1 MPVKAI
7 IWTRYGPPEVLQLQ
21 EVATP
26 IPKDG
31 EVLVKIHA
39 AGVTAGDCE
48 MRRMQLPL
56 GLSLPMRLYVGLRRP
71 HRVTILGQELAGEVA
86 AVGHGVTNF
95 AVGDPVIAA
104 TGFGFGAYAEYTCLP
119 AAGDSAGGTAVLA
132 PKPPNLTAVEAAT
145 LPVGGLEALHFLR
158 RANVRPGE
166 SLLINGAGGSIGTL
180 ALQLA
185 KHYGAEVTAVDGPS
199 KLAMLR
205 ELGADHVVDYT
216 QEDFT
221 RRGQA
226 YDIIFDVVGK
236 SPFSRSL
243 RALKPGGRYLLGN
256 PRGATLVR
264 GWWAT
269 KTSDK
274 QVISATSGPRRADL
288 LLLAELAA
296 ACRLK
301 PVIDRTYPLSQA
313 AAAHSYVE
321 TGQKAGSVALV
332 MEPLYGCI

>member
-1 MPVKAI
+1 MKAI
-7 IWTRYGPPEVLQLQ
+7 VWTRYGPPDVLQLQ

-26 IPKDG
+26 TPEDH

-39 AGVTAGDCE
+39 TGVTAGDCE
-48 MRRMQLPL
+48 MRRLQLPL
-56 GLSLPMRLYVGLRRP
+56 GLSLPMRLYVGISRP
-71 HRVTILGQELAGEVA
+71 RRVTILGQELAGEIT
-86 AVGHGVTNF
+86 AVGRSVKNF
-95 AVGDPVIAA
+95 AVGDQVIAA

-119 AAGDSAGGTAVLA
+119 AGNATGGSATLA
-132 PKPPNLTAVEAAT
+132 PKPTNLSYTEAAT

-158 RANVRPGE
+158 RANVRRGE

-185 KHYGAEVTAVDGPS
+185 KHYGAEVTAVDSAG

-205 ELGADHVVDYT
+205 ELGADYVVDYT

-221 RRGQA
+221 RLGRT

-236 SPFSRSL
+236 SSFSHSL
-243 RALKPGGRYLLGN
+243 QSLSPGGRYLLGN
-256 PRGATLVR
+256 PRVATLVR

-269 KTSDK
+269 KTSGK
-274 QVISATSGPRRADL
+274 QVIFATSEPRRADL
-288 LLLAELAA
+288 LVLAELAA
-296 ACRLK
+296 EGTLK
-301 PVIDRTYPLSQA
+301 PVVDRTYPLAQA
-313 AAAHSYVE
+313 AAAHRYVE

-332 MEPLYGCI
+332 M

>member
-1 MPVKAI
+1 MNAI
-7 IWTRYGPPEVLQLQ
+7 IWTHYGPPEVLQLQ
-21 EVATP
+21 EVAAPT
-26 IPKDG
+26 PKDG

-71 HRVTILGQELAGEVA
+71 RRVTILGQELAGEVA
-86 AVGHGVTNF
+86 ALGPGVTNF

-104 TGFGFGAYAEYTCLP
+104 TGFGFGAYAAYTCLP
-119 AAGDSAGGTAVLA
+119 AGGDAAGGTAVLA
-132 PKPPNLTAVEAAT
+132 PKPPNLTDAEAAT

-158 RANVRPGE
+158 HANVRPGE
-166 SLLINGAGGSIGTL
+166 SLLINGGGGSIGTL

-185 KHYGAEVTAVDGPS
+185 KHYGAEVTAVDAPG

-205 ELGADHVVDYT
+205 GLGADHVIDYT

-236 SPFSRSL
+236 SPFGRSL
-243 RALKPGGRYLLGN
+243 RALRPGGRYLLGN
-256 PRGATLVR
+256 PRVATLVR

-274 QVISATSGPRRADL
+274 QVITATSAARGADL
-288 LLLAELAA
+288 LQLAELAA
-296 ACRLK
+296 AGTLK
-301 PVIDRTYPLSQA
+301 PVIDRTYPLAEA
-313 AAAHSYVE
+313 AAAHCYVE
-321 TGQKAGSVALV
+321 TGQKAGSVALT
-332 MEPLYGCI
+332 L

>member
-1 MPVKAI
+1 MPMKAI
-7 IWTRYGPPEVLQLQ
+7 VWTHYGPPEVLQLQ
-21 EVATP
+21 EVAVPT
-26 IPKDG
+26 PKDG
-31 EVLVKIHA
+31 EVLIKIHA
-39 AGVTAGDCE
+39 TGVTAGDCE
-48 MRRMQLPL
+48 MRRLQLPL
-56 GLSLPMRLYVGLRRP
+56 GLSLPMRLYVGLLRP
-71 HRVTILGQELAGEVA
+71 RRVTILGQELAGKVA
-86 AVGHGVTNF
+86 AVGRAVTEF
-95 AVGDPVIAA
+95 AVGDQVMAA

-119 AAGDSAGGTAVLA
+119 VADSAGGTATLA
-132 PKPPNLTAVEAAT
+132 LKPANLSYAEAAT

-158 RANVRPGE
+158 RADVRPGE

-185 KHYGAEVTAVDGPS
+185 KHYGAEVTAVDSTG

-205 ELGADHVVDYT
+205 KLGADHVVDYS

-221 RRGQA
+221 RRGEV

-243 RALKPGGRYLLGN
+243 QVLKPHGRYLLGN
-256 PRGATLVR
+256 PRVATMVR

-274 QVISATSGPRRADL
+274 QVIFATSDSRSGDL

-296 ACRLK
+296 AGTIK
-301 PVIDRTYPLSQA
+301 PVIDRTYPLAQA
-313 AAAHSYVE
+313 AAAHRYVE

-332 MEPLYGCI
+332 L

>member
-1 MPVKAI
+1 MSVKAI
-7 IWTRYGPPEVLQLQ
+7 VWTRYGPPDVLQLQ

-26 IPKDG
+26 TPEDD

-39 AGVTAGDCE
+39 TGVTAGDCE
-48 MRRMQLPL
+48 MRRLQLPM
-56 GLSLPMRLYVGLRRP
+56 GLALPMRLYVGLRRP
-71 HRVTILGQELAGEVA
+71 RRVTILGQELAGEVA
-86 AVGHGVTNF
+86 AVGRTVTNF
-95 AVGDPVIAA
+95 AVGDQVIAA

-119 AAGDSAGGTAVLA
+119 AGDMAGGTATLA
-132 PKPPNLTAVEAAT
+132 PKPANLSYAEAAT

-158 RANVRPGE
+158 RAHVRRGE

-185 KHYGAEVTAVDGPS
+185 KHYGAEVTAVDGTG

-205 ELGADHVVDYT
+205 SLGADHVVDYT

-221 RRGQA
+221 RLGRA

-243 RALKPGGRYLLGN
+243 QALRPGGRYLLGN
-256 PRGATLVR
+256 PRVATVVR

-274 QVISATSGPRRADL
+274 QVIFATSEPRGADL
-288 LLLAELAA
+288 RLVAELAVA
-296 ACRLK
+296 GAIK
-301 PVIDRTYPLSQA
+301 PFIDRTYPLAQA
-313 AAAHSYVE
+313 AAAHRYVE

-332 MEPLYGCI
+332 I

>member
-1 MPVKAI
+1 MGRA
-7 IWTRYGPPEVLQLQ
+7 
-21 EVATP
+21 
-26 IPKDG
+26 
-31 EVLVKIHA
+31 
-39 AGVTAGDCE
+39 
-48 MRRMQLPL
+48 
-56 GLSLPMRLYVGLRRP
+56 
-71 HRVTILGQELAGEVA
+71 
-86 AVGHGVTNF
+86 VTNY
-95 AVGDPVIAA
+95 AVGDQVMAA

-119 AAGDSAGGTAVLA
+119 AGDSAAGTAALA
-132 PKPPNLTAVEAAT
+132 PKPANLSYAEAAT

-185 KHYGAEVTAVDGPS
+185 KHYGAEVTAVDSTG
-199 KLAMLR
+199 KLPLLR

-221 RRGQA
+221 RLGKT

-243 RALKPGGRYLLGN
+243 RVLRPRGRYLLGN
-256 PRGATLVR
+256 PRVATLVR

-274 QVISATSGPRRADL
+274 QVISATSDQRRADL

-296 ACRLK
+296 AGTLK
-301 PVIDRTYPLSQA
+301 PVVDRTYPLAQA
-313 AAAHSYVE
+313 AAAHQYVE
-321 TGQKAGSVALV
+321 TGQKTGSVALAV
-332 MEPLYGCI
+332 